1 MGRTKKAPRLYILV
15 RISLCRIFSKET
27 LENMMIYDSMHH
39 KELYSEYLE
48 CSITGETKELLYKQM
63 FGKKEQE
70 ATKDTW
76 ILYE

>member
-39 KELYSEYLE
+39 KELYSEYLD
-48 CSITGETKELLYKQM
+48 CSITGETKELLYKKM
-63 FGKKEQE
+63 FGEERTRRHKGYM
-70 ATKDTW
+70 D
-76 ILYE
+76 IV

>member
-39 KELYSEYLE
+39 KELYSEYLD
-48 CSITGETKELLYKQM
+48 CSITGETKELLYKKM
-63 FGKKEQE
+63 FGEERTRRHKGYMN
-70 ATKDTW
+70 
-76 ILYE
+76 IV

>member
-48 CSITGETKELLYKQM
+48 CSITYETKELLYKKM
-63 FGKKEQE
+63 FGEERTRRHKGYM
-70 ATKDTW
+70 D
-76 ILYE
+76 IV

>member
-39 KELYSEYLE
+39 KELYSEYLD
-48 CSITGETKELLYKQM
+48 CSITGETKELLYKKM
-63 FGKKEQE
+63 FGEERTRRHKGYME
-70 ATKDTW
+70 
-76 ILYE
+76 IV